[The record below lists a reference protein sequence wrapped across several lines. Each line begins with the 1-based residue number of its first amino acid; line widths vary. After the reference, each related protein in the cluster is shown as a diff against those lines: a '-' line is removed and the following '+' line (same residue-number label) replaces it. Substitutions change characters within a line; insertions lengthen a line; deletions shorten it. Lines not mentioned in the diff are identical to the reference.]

1 MYNFIQNYY
10 YSNNNKIKKNNN
22 DITIEEIISQ
32 DFLDKLPKD
41 LYDLLENIQNKK
53 LDFNIDIENLALPGA
68 NGNLIYMIGVL
79 YIFEKLDVLKNIKN
93 YACTSAGCLIG
104 LFLVLNTKID
114 KLFKMF
120 YDNKIIKLMY
130 QDKNYLYDFFN
141 ILTHGGFADNF
152 IVKQN
157 LKSYIDDCLDDKT
170 KIKDDYTFLDLYNLT
185 GKTFNII
192 VSNITLKKPEIFNHI
207 NSPNQSV
214 IDSIIISC
222 SYPII
227 FRPVKLNDNYYLD
240 GGLFNNYPIT
250 VFDKEMYNGKLYHGN
265 QDKEYNFNKSIMIMC
280 NSMEDDYLKYNGFFD
295 YFSNLLLVPYQ
306 YINYKYLSDDYK
318 NKIIKINLQDLSN
331 FVFYYSNNQSIKE
344 KKKNL
349 ILDSIKCTLE
359 YILKNY
365 KII

>member
-68 NGNLIYMIGVL
+68 NGNLIYMIGFL

-192 VSNITLKKPEIFNHI
+192 VS
-207 NSPNQSV
+207 
-214 IDSIIISC
+214 
-222 SYPII
+222 
-227 FRPVKLNDNYYLD
+227 
-240 GGLFNNYPIT
+240 
-250 VFDKEMYNGKLYHGN
+250 
-265 QDKEYNFNKSIMIMC
+265 
-280 NSMEDDYLKYNGFFD
+280 
-295 YFSNLLLVPYQ
+295 
-306 YINYKYLSDDYK
+306 
-318 NKIIKINLQDLSN
+318 
-331 FVFYYSNNQSIKE
+331 
-344 KKKNL
+344 
-349 ILDSIKCTLE
+349 ILH
-359 YILKNY
+359 
-365 KII
+365 